1 MKKGLLVFVALLLLL
16 MTGCS
21 QETGSV
27 AQEKSTIE
35 KIQEKKKLVI
45 GFGSGDIP
53 FHVKDK
59 QGNWVG
65 YEVDLA
71 KAMAESLKVEVEFK
85 QFEFSALIPALQNG
99 DIDMI
104 LSAMTIRGDRALA
117 VTFSQPYYSTG
128 AVLMVPKTDTTT
140 KSWEELDKPG
150 KKIAVSQGTTGAL
163 LAKSIIKQASILDY
177 DSLTNAAMAVSQG
190 QADGMIYDETAVR
203 VYELMYP
210 GTVRG
215 IYNLI
220 STENLGIALK
230 LNDVKTQLWLNSF
243 LDSYKNSPTDLA
255 SHKKWFE
262 TNDWLS
268 EVEQK
273 K

>member
-1 MKKGLLVFVALLLLL
+1 MKKGMLVFLTLLLL
-16 MTGCS
+16 MVTGCS
-21 QETGSV
+21 QETGAGST
-27 AQEKSTIE
+27 ELSTIE
-35 KIQEKKKLVI
+35 KIQQKKKLVI

-59 QGNWVG
+59 QGKWVG

-71 KAMAESLKVEVEFK
+71 NAMGEVLKAEVEFK

-117 VTFSQPYYSTG
+117 VTFSDPYYSTG
-128 AVLMVPKTDTTT
+128 AVIMVPKTDTTT
-140 KSWEELDKPG
+140 KSWEDLDKPG
-150 KKIAVSQGTTGAL
+150 NKIAVSQGTTGAL
-163 LAKSIIKQASILDY
+163 LSKTIIKQAGILDF
-177 DSLTNAAMAVSQG
+177 DSLTTAAMAVSQG
-190 QADGMIYDETAVR
+190 QANGLIYDETAVR

-210 GTVRG
+210 DSVRG
-215 IYNLI
+215 VYDLI

-230 LNDVKTQLWLNSF
+230 LNDVKTQIWVNSF
-243 LDSYKNSPTDLA
+243 LASYKNSPADLA

-262 TNDWLS
+262 TSEWLS
-268 EVEQK
+268 DVEQK